1 MRFILALL
9 LLLTMYVPCIA
20 EPSLDLSPEERA
32 WLDENKDGLTLS
44 FDLSFPPMEFEKA
57 DGSFAGLSADLMARI
72 EERLGITFRKQGIPW
87 TQALEGLQNGTTALA
102 PAIVKTSE
110 RSEYV
115 LFTRPY
121 VRIPHVI
128 VTSRSV
134 KGPLALEDLIGMRVA
149 VVRNYASAGMVRDA
163 ARGRFSV
170 VEVETIREGLRD
182 VSFGVVDAFVEN
194 LGVAA
199 WYIEQERLPNLR
211 VAGELD
217 TAQELSIGVSKHY
230 PLLASAVS
238 KALDSITESE
248 MKAITE
254 PWIQFQTTIMTKQ
267 TLEALKLAA
276 VFTAVI
282 LLALAGIAWA
292 LGLKLRRKINE
303 LRRTQSAL
311 TEQVERFRLALE
323 ATQAGFWEHYP
334 VEDREMHSPEWYAML
349 GYAPNA
355 VTGGLEDW
363 TKLIH
368 PEDRSGALAAFSAYI
383 HEGGQGMY
391 EAQYRLR
398 ASDGSWRWIL
408 GKGRTVAW
416 DAEGRPTRILGL
428 NLDIQKTREAQ
439 AEIQRSQ
446 RLNKA
451 LLEQTSQFI
460 GLLDLQGNL
469 LVANRTS
476 MEWAKTTPQSVLG
489 KPFWEG
495 PWWPDKEKAQ
505 FLLLQFMDQVSQ
517 GQSVRREVVHADAE
531 GRETFVDFTMSPF
544 RDDEGRV
551 INYIVEGRDIS
562 TLKQKQLEIQESEK
576 RFRTIFE
583 SAPYS
588 MVITRLSDGRYMDA
602 NTAFLDRMNIRR
614 ENLLKL
620 SPNDVG
626 TFPEAYQE
634 EIFLKIKAR
643 RNIHNLETQVQRPD
657 GTTGHI
663 LYSGGLIALDGEPC
677 ILSMTVD
684 ITELKQAQEEL
695 RRSKEMFSRLFQL
708 SPDIITLARL
718 EDGILIEINETFS
731 RITGYSRD
739 EALGKS
745 TLDLG
750 IFAAPQ
756 RRTELVEALRQ
767 GGQVENFEFTMR
779 HRDGHTLQCSL
790 SARLMTIDDTPCILA
805 ITRDITHLRAMQDS
819 MVQSEK
825 MLSLGGIA
833 AGIAHEINN
842 PRGIVLQAAQT
853 ITLRTRLDFPKN
865 LEAAAKVGADL
876 AQVDRYLKE
885 RKIDVFIRDIQG
897 AAVRASEIIRHM
909 LDFSRR
915 SESRR
920 SACDVRTI
928 IDNSLRLASS
938 DYDLKKNYDFKA
950 IEIVKDYE
958 ENLPRLHCT
967 ETEIEQ
973 VLLNLLRNAAQAM
986 AEADP
991 PIPAPRINIRVRAQ
1005 GTGLRIDIADNGPGI
1020 SPMHRK
1026 RIFEPFFTTKASG
1039 AGTGLG
1045 LSVSYFIITK
1055 GHGGS
1060 MSVSSPSQG
1069 GTVFT
1074 IELPGPLESVKN

>member
-20 EPSLDLSPEERA
+20 APSLHLSPEERA

-44 FDLSFPPMEFEKA
+44 FDFSFPPMEFEKA

-72 EERLGITFRKQGIPW
+72 EERLGITFRKQGLPW
-87 TQALEGLQNGTTALA
+87 TQTLEGLQNGTTALA
-102 PAIVKTSE
+102 PAIVKTTE
-110 RSEYV
+110 RSEYM

-134 KGPLALEDLIGMRVA
+134 KGPLALDDLVGMRVA
-149 VVRNYASAGMVRDA
+149 VVRNYASAGLVRDS

-217 TAQELSIGVSKHY
+217 AAQELSIGVSKHY

-254 PWIQFQTTIMTKQ
+254 PWIQFQPALMSKQ
-267 TLEALKLAA
+267 TFEALKLAA

-282 LLALAGIAWA
+282 LLVLAGIAWA
-292 LGLKLRRKINE
+292 LGLKLRRKIKE
-303 LRRTQSAL
+303 LKRTQSAL

-334 VEDREMHSPEWYAML
+334 VENREMHSPEWYAML

-368 PEDRSGALAAFSAYI
+368 PEDRVGALATFSAYI

-416 DAEGRPTRILGL
+416 DDEGRPTRILGL
-428 NLDIQKTREAQ
+428 NLDIQKTREAE

-469 LVANRTS
+469 LVANRTA

-505 FLLLQFMDQVSQ
+505 FLLLQLMDQVSQ

-531 GRETFVDFTMSPF
+531 GRETFIDFTMSPF
-544 RDDEGRV
+544 RDDVGRV

-614 ENLLKL
+614 ESLLKL

-626 TFPEAYQE
+626 TFPEASQE
-634 EIFLKIKAR
+634 EIFLKIKSR
-643 RNIHNLETQVQRPD
+643 RNIHNLETKVQRPD

-684 ITELKQAQEEL
+684 ITELKEAQEAL
-695 RRSKEMFSRLFQL
+695 RRSQEMFSRLFQL

-718 EDGILIEINETFS
+718 EDGRLIEINETFS

-745 TLDLG
+745 TLDLE

-756 RRTELVEALRQ
+756 RRTELVEALQ
-767 GGQVENFEFTMR
+767 QNGQVENFEFTMR

-842 PRGIVLQAAQT
+842 PLGIVLQAAQT
-853 ITLRTRLDFPKN
+853 VTLRTRLDFPKN

-938 DYDLKKNYDFKA
+938 DYDLKKNYDFKS

-958 ENLPRLHCT
+958 ENLPCLHCT

-973 VLLNLLRNAAQAM
+973 VMLNLLRNAAQAM

-1005 GTGLRIDIADNGPGI
+1005 GTGLRIDIEDNGPGI

-1060 MSVSSPSQG
+1060 MSVSSPSHG